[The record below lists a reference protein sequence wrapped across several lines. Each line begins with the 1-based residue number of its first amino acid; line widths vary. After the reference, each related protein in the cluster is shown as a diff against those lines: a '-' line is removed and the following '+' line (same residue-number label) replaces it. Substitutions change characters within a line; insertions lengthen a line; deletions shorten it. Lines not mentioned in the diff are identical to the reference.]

1 MEKKVKVGIIG
12 CGTIADVYMT
22 NLTQHY
28 QNVEL
33 VGAADL
39 YVQKAQ
45 EAAEKFQIKAYTV
58 EELLA
63 DPEICLVLDL
73 TIPAAHYSVN
83 KQILEAG
90 KHCYC
95 EKPLALKFEEA
106 KELAALAAQKNL
118 MCVAAPDT
126 FLGAGLQQSKAII
139 DSGLIGEPIGFT
151 ANMTCAGHDLWH
163 PNPGFYYKT
172 GGGPMF
178 DMGPYYLTALVYFM
192 GPIRKISC
200 FAASGRPVRNILG
213 VETRT
218 EVPTTYTAILEFACG
233 AIGTMTMSFDT
244 WSTSLPLLEVYGTKG
259 SVYAPDPDSYNGP
272 VVVYDGEKLKNIV
285 EAVTEPHPAK
295 IITMVTNQHSCQEEA
310 RMEFPENPEHRAN
323 MRGLGVS
330 DMAQAILDG
339 RESRMSTDI
348 SVHVVEALNAFEESA
363 KTGSAYIMKTS
374 CKPTAPMGK
383 DWALWEV
390 R

>member
-1 MEKKVKVGIIG
+1 MSRKVKVGIIG

-22 NLTQHY
+22 NLMQHY

-33 VGAADL
+33 TGAADL

-58 EELLA
+58 DELLA
-63 DPEICLVLDL
+63 DPEIELVLDL

-95 EKPLALKFEEA
+95 EKPLALRFEEA
-106 KELAALAAQKNL
+106 RELAGLAAQKNL
-118 MCVAAPDT
+118 MCVSAPDT
-126 FLGAGLQQSKAII
+126 FLGAGIQQSKAII
-139 DSGLIGEPIGFT
+139 DSGMIGDPVGFT

-163 PNPGFYYKT
+163 PNPGFYYKQ

-178 DMGPYYLTALVYFM
+178 DMGPYYLTALVYLI
-192 GPIRKISC
+192 GPIRKVSC
-200 FAASGRPVRNILG
+200 YTASGRPVRNILG

-218 EVPTTYTAILEFACG
+218 EVPTTYTAIMEFACG

-272 VVVYDGEKLKNIV
+272 VIFYDGEKLKNIV
-285 EAVTEPHPAK
+285 EAVTDPHPAK
-295 IITMVTNQHSCQEEA
+295 IIAMVTNQHSCQEEA
-310 RMEFPENPEHRAN
+310 KMEFPENPEHRAN

-330 DMAQAILDG
+330 DMAQSILDG
-339 RESRMSTDI
+339 RISRMSTEI

-363 KTGSAYIMKTS
+363 RTGSAYIMQTS
-374 CKPTAPMGK
+374 CEPTAPMGK